1 MLKPYVIEACVESAN
16 QAVEAEKNGADR
28 LELCSDLANDGL
40 TPSFD
45 LVREVL
51 SLVSIPVFVMIRPRP
66 GNFTFTKQE
75 MQLMHKSI
83 FLFQSLGVHGFVTG
97 ILDYRMM
104 PDINAINTLV
114 RSAAPLP
121 VTFHKAI
128 DQTPDILQAA
138 SLLRQHTGIS
148 AILTSGGQPT
158 AWEGREM
165 IRQLVRR
172 MGKKIQIIAA
182 GKVTSSNLSEIHRV
196 IQAPAYHGR
205 RIVS

>member
-1 MLKPYVIEACVESAN
+1 MVKPYITEACVETVK

-28 LELCSDLANDGL
+28 LELCADLANDGL
-40 TPSFD
+40 TPPFE
-45 LVREVL
+45 LVREIL
-51 SLVSIPVFVMIRPRP
+51 SSVTIPVFVMIRPRP
-66 GNFTFTKQE
+66 GNFIYSKKE
-75 MQLMHKSI
+75 IQLMHKSI

-97 ILDYRMM
+97 ILDYRNM
-104 PDINAINTLV
+104 PDTSMINSMI
-114 RSAAPLP
+114 RSAAPYP

-128 DQTPDILQAA
+128 DQTSDILQAA
-138 SLLRQHTGIS
+138 SLLGQHTHIS
-148 AILTSGGQPT
+148 AILTSGGQAT

-182 GKVTSSNLSEIHRV
+182 GKVTASNLAEIHRV